1 MLETTKRNDKMF
13 VWKTK
18 WKLKKKKNVHNSK
31 LDDMEN
37 LPINTF
43 YPYCWNLL
51 CFFWHTLTQLLKSFC
66 ALLTHPNIHTLS
78 WYIHIVHIITHSP
91 QHIQHKKPR
100 NVYRNQA
107 EIQKLIM
114 IMKNI
119 NSFVRFIPS
128 NHWIHLSNFAGWKNS
143 RPWLR

>member
-1 MLETTKRNDKMF
+1 MIN
-13 VWKTK
+13 VC
-18 WKLKKKKNVHNSK
+18 LKNKEEQTVHNSK

-66 ALLTHPNIHTLS
+66 ALLTHPNIHTFKS

-128 NHWIHLSNFAGWKNS
+128 NGYVFIHEVKDPCRAHEQFFRK
-143 RPWLR
+143 